1 MKNITKY
8 ITSVLMIILSIFIVS
23 CGQDKLKVGE
33 TVSLDKTVLS
43 EVEFENSEKV
53 KLKQM
58 DSEFEISGEIEA
70 MSLSQKSAFGVNDV
84 THVVVIKFM
93 FDKERTIDTFE
104 IKGDVTKVY
113 STDKTKE
120 NYVGSISGL
129 LDNESGDDAYC
140 YLILSANTK
149 TYTLTSTYT
158 DSTSSKITLN
168 INATLVTASE
178 EK

>member
-1 MKNITKY
+1 MKNLVKI
-8 ITSVLMIILSIFIVS
+8 ITSVMMIVMTIFIVS
-23 CGQDKLKVGE
+23 CGNE
-33 TVSLDKTVLS
+33 TAKTAESVSLAKTVLS
-43 EVEFENSEKV
+43 EVEFENSDKV
-53 KLKQM
+53 KLKQK
-58 DSEFEISGEIEA
+58 DDVVEISGEIEA
-70 MSLSQKSAFGVNDV
+70 MSASQKSAFGVSDV

-149 TYTLTSTYT
+149 QYSLTSTYT

-168 INATLVTASE
+168 INATLVTANE
-178 EK
+178 E

>member
-1 MKNITKY
+1 MKKLTKSLLS
-8 ITSVLMIILSIFIVS
+8 IFMIILSIFIVS
-23 CGQDKLKVGE
+23 CGNEKSKTAESV
-33 TVSLDKTVLS
+33 TLDKTVLS
-43 EVEFENSEKV
+43 EVEFENSDKV
-53 KLKQM
+53 KLKQK
-58 DSEFEISGEIEA
+58 DDVVEITGEIEA
-70 MSLSQKSAFGVNDV
+70 MSASQKSAFGVSDV

-93 FDKERTIDTFE
+93 FDKERTIDSFE

-149 TYTLTSTYT
+149 QYTLTSTYT

-168 INATLVTASE
+168 INATLVTANE
-178 EK
+178 E

>member
-1 MKNITKY
+1 MKNLVKIL
-8 ITSVLMIILSIFIVS
+8 TSFMMIILTVFIVS
-23 CGQDKLKVGE
+23 CGNEKSKTAESV
-33 TVSLDKTVLS
+33 TLDKTVLS
-43 EVEFENSEKV
+43 EVEFENSDKV
-53 KLKQM
+53 KLKQK
-58 DSEFEISGEIEA
+58 DDVIEITGEIEA
-70 MSLSQKSAFGVNDV
+70 MSASQKSAFGVSDA

-93 FDKERTIDTFE
+93 FDKERTIDSFE

-149 TYTLTSTYT
+149 QYSLTSTYT

-168 INATLVTASE
+168 INATLVTANE
-178 EK
+178 E